1 MTMTET
7 VVGDR
12 AQLSVEERASTIAR
26 VRQLEHELFLERPGW
41 LGGPDAVDLAAVER
55 LNGLRTTLG
64 WLQVDPAGRWR
75 WPG

>member
-1 MTMTET
+1 MTMTEAVAGGMT
-7 VVGDR
+7 
-12 AQLSVEERASTIAR
+12 QLSVEERAATIAL
-26 VRQLEHELFLERPGW
+26 VRQLEHELFLECPGW

-55 LNGLRTTLG
+55 LNGLRAGLG